1 MKYSR
6 TCKQL
11 YHWLRGQSVR
21 SLTGAKKKN
30 LDRIFS
36 REWNGMK
43 TRRMKERKVKR
54 ILLDIRVYIYIY
66 TLSREWGG
74 MANGGGGTIVVGRD
88 REKES
93 LARNGRLHRVAYTV
107 DMKRERFMGPQELC
121 GT

>member
-43 TRRMKERKVKR
+43 TRRMKERKAKR
-54 ILLDIRVYIYIY
+54 ILLDIRVYIYIHFHENGEEWRMVVEE
-66 TLSREWGG
+66 LS
-74 MANGGGGTIVVGRD
+74 
-88 REKES
+88 S
-93 LARNGRLHRVAYTV
+93 LDETERKRV
-107 DMKRERFMGPQELC
+107 
-121 GT
+121 